1 MNDFG
6 RLVEAEIPGLR
17 RYARALTR
25 DLTRADDLVQS
36 CLMRAFAKQH
46 LWQPGTHLRGWLF
59 TLLHNE
65 NVNEVRRSAREGQT
79 VSIEDAAS
87 IENAAPVLTIKSNAI
102 DALQLRDLERALG
115 KLAPEQREVI
125 LLIGLEGMCYEAVA
139 SILDIPIGTVR
150 SRLSR
155 GRDQLRF
162 LMGME
167 DKLRSSVANAD
178 RAKIHLRAAGLRSDH
193 IVVQRGA
200 ALSGSVLPASPN

>member
-65 NVNEVRRSAREGQT
+65 HVNEVRRSVREGQT
-79 VSIEDAAS
+79 VAIED
-87 IENAAPVLTIKSNAI
+87 AAPVLTIKSNAI

>member
-1 MNDFG
+1 MDDFG
-6 RLVEAEIPGLR
+6 RLVEVEIPGLR

-25 DLTRADDLVQS
+25 DLIRPDDLVQS

-65 NVNEVRRSAREGQT
+65 HVNEVRRSVREGQT
-79 VSIEDAAS
+79 VAIED
-87 IENAAPVLTIKSNAI
+87 AAPVLTIKSNAI

>member
-36 CLMRAFAKQH
+36 CLMRAFDKQH

-59 TLLHNE
+59 TLLHNQH
-65 NVNEVRRSAREGQT
+65 VNEVRRSVREGKT
-79 VSIEDAAS
+79 VSIEDAA
-87 IENAAPVLTIKSNAI
+87 PVLTIKPNAI
-102 DALQLRDLERALG
+102 DALQPRDLERALG
-115 KLAPEQREVI
+115 KLAPEHRQVI
-125 LLIGLEGMCYEAVA
+125 LLIGLEGMSYEAVA

-150 SRLSR
+150 SRASR
-155 GRDQLRF
+155 GRDQLRV

-178 RAKIHLRAAGLRSDH
+178 SPATDQRAAYAYDRTTSLSASGGPIVALR
-193 IVVQRGA
+193 
-200 ALSGSVLPASPN
+200 

>member
-65 NVNEVRRSAREGQT
+65 HVNEVRRSVREGQT
-79 VSIEDAAS
+79 VSIED
-87 IENAAPVLTIKSNAI
+87 AAPVLTIKSNAI